1 MFEAKDPR
9 ERSRQEA
16 QIGQELRV
24 ALKPILHTPAWEAL
38 EAWVKFEIEGE
49 LEALSN
55 PGEPFDMV
63 RYRQGELARLREI
76 LQLKLELLKS

>member
-9 ERSRQEA
+9 ERGRQEA

-24 ALKPILHTPAWEAL
+24 ALRPILHSAAWDAF
-38 EAWVKFEIEGE
+38 EAWIKFELEGQV
-49 LEALSN
+49 EALSN

-63 RYRQGELARLREI
+63 RYRQGEIARLREM
-76 LQLKLELLKS
+76 LQLKSELLKS